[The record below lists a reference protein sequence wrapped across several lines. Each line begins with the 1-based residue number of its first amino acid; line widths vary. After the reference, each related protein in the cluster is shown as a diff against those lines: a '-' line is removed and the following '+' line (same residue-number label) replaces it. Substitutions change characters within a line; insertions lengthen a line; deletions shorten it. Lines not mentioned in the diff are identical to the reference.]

1 MHRGPIFLA
10 GIERSGTSL
19 MYALLASHPSIAMTR
34 RTNLWSFFY
43 GQYGDLAHPDNFERC
58 LAAMLRYKRLLK
70 LQPDAER
77 IRREFRDGEP
87 TYPRLFALL
96 EQHNAERLG
105 RPRWGD
111 KSLNQERY
119 VDQIFAAYPDAC
131 MIQMI
136 RDPRDR
142 YASSLTRWKL
152 VRGRSGSGIARW
164 LWSVDQAARYLR
176 RYPSRFMVVRYESL
190 ATDPEA
196 TMRDVCAFIGEPYT
210 PQMLTMEGAPAHR
223 NKGGNSSYGRR
234 EPGKISTSSIGRFRT
249 VLSPFDVAFIQASAG
264 RRMGQFGYALDPVEL
279 PPAERLRYAVLD
291 WPVNMSRMLAWRARE
306 AVRDRTGRSPSEHTI
321 VNRASL
327 TGT

>member
-70 LQPDAER
+70 LQPDPER

-96 EQHNAERLG
+96 EQHNAERVG

-152 VRGRSGSGIARW
+152 IRGRSGSGIARW
-164 LWSVDQAARYLR
+164 LWSVDQAARCLR
-176 RYPSRFMVVRYESL
+176 RYPNRFMVVRYEAL

-196 TMRDVCAFIGEPYT
+196 TMRAVCAFIGEPYT

-249 VLSPFDVAFIQASAG
+249 VLSPLDVTFIQASAG
-264 RRMGQFGYALDPVEL
+264 RRMEQLGYALDPVVL
-279 PPAERLRYAVLD
+279 PPAGRLRYAMLD
-291 WPVNMSRMLAWRARE
+291 WPVNMGRMLAWRARE

-321 VNRASL
+321 VSHARL
-327 TGT
+327 TDP